1 MEDQHNLELYYD
13 GVLENVALHLTGEY
27 KAVEVD
33 YLDLRKNGIV
43 KSFRITRQ
51 VDQNIL
57 EIIVSIPYNFPD
69 VFPVVT
75 IPDPLFSEI
84 YPIPHLDLH
93 KVLCVFDAEIA
104 HPNSENPNGV
114 LDEVI
119 NKAFVLIKEGK
130 SGQNSSDYI
139 DEFESYWGQDAKS
152 QLLSLISITSEPKEI
167 DIITFKQKNWNE
179 NRIVTD
185 SRREGEY
192 WLIKAG
198 AKIEAYNKAF
208 YLPLR
213 TIGNPPFPTLNSDF
227 LKLLIIKNPEIV
239 KPFLDFLDNNKRP
252 TTIVFSVPYKNDFL
266 VGAWEHKLT
275 EKKVITPFKGKV
287 RVQKSL
293 NGFRIGKQNAF
304 LELQRDFRKLVVNKI
319 NVMRVDKERLFTRGG
334 DGELPDDVRIGV
346 IGCGS
351 VGSHVIGS
359 LVDSGID
366 QFLLIDEDTL
376 KFENIARHTCGA
388 SQVGKPKVEAIKQ
401 KLVDHFPYIEISGY
415 KENVLKI
422 LKDYS
427 EILNSCFF
435 SIVALGNFSTEWRLN
450 QLQNN
455 GLINKPLMYVWV
467 EPYLAGAHA
476 VYVDPSLNGCFACL
490 FDRQHKFRQSVLA
503 DPSLYSKREAGCQST
518 YVPYSVTEVKRFI
531 SDLSFFMDDVRSGKL
546 KENTLFTWLGNLSYQ
561 KQNGRRIAGR
571 WAIAE
576 NYSVRKVPLSEFGIC
591 EHRKK

>member
-275 EKKVITPFKGKV
+275 EK
-287 RVQKSL
+287 R
-293 NGFRIGKQNAF
+293 
-304 LELQRDFRKLVVNKI
+304 
-319 NVMRVDKERLFTRGG
+319 
-334 DGELPDDVRIGV
+334 
-346 IGCGS
+346 
-351 VGSHVIGS
+351 
-359 LVDSGID
+359 
-366 QFLLIDEDTL
+366 
-376 KFENIARHTCGA
+376 
-388 SQVGKPKVEAIKQ
+388 
-401 KLVDHFPYIEISGY
+401 
-415 KENVLKI
+415 
-422 LKDYS
+422 
-427 EILNSCFF
+427 
-435 SIVALGNFSTEWRLN
+435 
-450 QLQNN
+450 
-455 GLINKPLMYVWV
+455 
-467 EPYLAGAHA
+467 
-476 VYVDPSLNGCFACL
+476 
-490 FDRQHKFRQSVLA
+490 
-503 DPSLYSKREAGCQST
+503 
-518 YVPYSVTEVKRFI
+518 
-531 SDLSFFMDDVRSGKL
+531 
-546 KENTLFTWLGNLSYQ
+546 
-561 KQNGRRIAGR
+561 
-571 WAIAE
+571 
-576 NYSVRKVPLSEFGIC
+576 
-591 EHRKK
+591 